1 MKFTKHLNM
10 KIRIFLLQI
19 FLLLALGTTQA
30 QKFGHINV
38 GNILVLMPETKGAD
52 SLLQV
57 YQDSLVAIG
66 QSRADSLKSDIRA
79 FSKAYQEGLL
89 TPKQAESK
97 QAELEKRHQEILAF
111 EQQVQNLVAIKR
123 EELLTPILEKLQNA
137 IDEVGKEGGYYMIFD
152 TSVVNTILYAQES
165 DDLAPLVKKKLGIE

>member
-1 MKFTKHLNM
+1 M
-10 KIRIFLLQI
+10 KIRIILLQ
-19 FLLLALGTTQA
+19 LLLLFVLGTAQA

-52 SLLQV
+52 SLLQI

-66 QSRADSLKSDIRA
+66 ESRADSLKNDILA
-79 FSKAYQEGLL
+79 FSKDYNEGLL
-89 TPKQAESK
+89 TPKQAQTK
-97 QAELEKRHQEILAF
+97 QAELEKRHQGILAY
-111 EQQVQNLVAIKR
+111 EQQVQNLVAMKR
-123 EELLTPILEKLQNA
+123 EELLTPILEKLQKA

>member
-1 MKFTKHLNM
+1 MLQL
-10 KIRIFLLQI
+10 FL
-19 FLLLALGTTQA
+19 FLALGATQA

-52 SLLQV
+52 SLLMV

-66 QSRADSLKSDIRA
+66 ESRSDSLKNDILA
-79 FSKAYQEGLL
+79 FSKAYNEGLL
-89 TPKQAESK
+89 TPKQAESRK
-97 QAELEKRHQEILAF
+97 ADLEKRHQGILAF
-111 EQQVQNLVAIKR
+111 EQQVQNWVALKR

-152 TSVVNTILYAQES
+152 TSVVNTILYAKES

>member
-1 MKFTKHLNM
+1 M
-10 KIRIFLLQI
+10 KIRIVLLP
-19 FLLLALGTTQA
+19 LLLFLVLGTAQA

-52 SLLQV
+52 SLLQL
-57 YQDSLVAIG
+57 YQDSLVAVG
-66 QSRADSLKSDIRA
+66 ESRADSLKEDILA
-79 FSKAYQEGLL
+79 FSKDYNEGLL
-89 TPKQAESK
+89 TPKQAETK
-97 QAELEKRHQEILAF
+97 RAALEQRHQAILAY
-111 EQQVQNLVAIKR
+111 EQQVQNWVAMKR